1 MAQIRIIA
9 LRLDSEQ
16 EKQMAHKFNP
26 INKNKLDNEWR
37 RENLPPIETLE
48 KLGLQA
54 TDVFADV
61 GCGIGYFTIPAA
73 ELIGNNI
80 AYALDTSPEMLA
92 EVELRSKAAGL
103 NNIKTVQTAELD
115 LLIPDETVSFALLV
129 NVIHEIVDKNQF
141 LEEISRI
148 IKPGGK
154 LAIIDWEKAETEM
167 GPPID
172 HRIAKEDVIA
182 MLEEIG
188 FYCQKTQSFT
198 ENFYGLVLVKNS

>member
-1 MAQIRIIA
+1 
-9 LRLDSEQ
+9 
-16 EKQMAHKFNP
+16 MAHKFNP

-37 RENLPPIETLE
+37 RENLPPVETLE

-54 TDVFADV
+54 TDVFADI

-73 ELIGNNI
+73 KLIGKNS

-92 EVELRSKAAGL
+92 EVELRSKAAGIK
-103 NNIKTVQTAELD
+103 NIETVKTAELD
-115 LLIPDETVSFALLV
+115 LLIPDESVSFGLMV

-141 LEEISRI
+141 LEETSRI
-148 IKPGGK
+148 LKSGGK

-172 HRIAKEDVIA
+172 HRIAKEDVVS
-182 MLEEIG
+182 MLEELG
-188 FYCQKTQSFT
+188 FHWQQTLSFT
-198 ENFYGLVLVKNS
+198 ENFYGLVLEKNS

>member
-1 MAQIRIIA
+1 MV
-9 LRLDSEQ
+9 
-16 EKQMAHKFNP
+16 HKFNP

-37 RENLPPIETLE
+37 RENLPPVETLE

-54 TDVFADV
+54 DDVFADI

-73 ELIGNNI
+73 KMIGNNS
-80 AYALDTSPEMLA
+80 AYALDTSPGMLE
-92 EVELRSKAAGL
+92 EVELRSKAAGI
-103 NNIKTVQTAELD
+103 NNIKTVKTEELD
-115 LLIPDETVSFALLV
+115 LLIPDEAVTFALLV

-148 IKPGGK
+148 IKTGGK
-154 LAIIDWEKAETEM
+154 LAIIDWEKAETAM

-172 HRIAKEDVIA
+172 HRIAKEDVVA

-188 FYCQKTQSFT
+188 FNCQETQSHT
-198 ENFYGLVLVKNS
+198 ENFYGLVMVKHS

>member
-1 MAQIRIIA
+1 
-9 LRLDSEQ
+9 
-16 EKQMAHKFNP
+16 MAHKFNP

-37 RENLPPIETLE
+37 RENLPPVETLE

-54 TDVFADV
+54 ADVFADI

-73 ELIGNNI
+73 KIIGDNS

-92 EVELRSKAAGL
+92 EVVQRSEAAGL
-103 NNIKTVQTAELD
+103 NNIKTVKTEELD
-115 LLIPDETVSFALLV
+115 LLIPDEAVSFALLV

-141 LEEISRI
+141 LEETSRI
-148 IKPGGK
+148 LKPGGK
-154 LAIIDWEKAETEM
+154 LAIVDWEKAQTEM

-172 HRIAKEDVIA
+172 HRIAKDDVIA

-188 FYCQKTQSFT
+188 FYCQKTQAFT
-198 ENFYGLVLVKNS
+198 ENFYGLVMVKNS